1 MGRSFAKCLSG
12 FDCKVLAYDKYK
24 KDYSD
29 CYAEQASMEELFEY
43 CDVVS
48 FHVPLTEETKF
59 MADEAFFNRFAKPLY
74 LLNTSRGKV
83 VRLKDLL
90 SAIKQGR
97 VLGAGLDV
105 LEVEAFS
112 NELDLQTLPADL
124 QELFLMDNV
133 VFSPHVAGWTK
144 ESYHKLAYHLAKKII
159 ELCEK
164 DNSTFSYSYN
174 LDDSVEKKINDIC
187 KNVYGAKGVIFT
199 EKAKESIA
207 VINKLKLDKLP
218 IVIAKTQYSL
228 SDNPKLLGA
237 PENFEITIRDIEIR
251 SGAEFLVALAGDMM
265 LMPGLSKVPAGVNM
279 KITNSGKISGL
290 F

>member
-1 MGRSFAKCLSG
+1 M
-12 FDCKVLAYDKYK
+12 
-24 KDYSD
+24 
-29 CYAEQASMEELFEY
+29 
-43 CDVVS
+43 
-48 FHVPLTEETKF
+48 
-59 MADEAFFNRFAKPLY
+59 
-74 LLNTSRGKV
+74 
-83 VRLKDLL
+83 
-90 SAIKQGR
+90 
-97 VLGAGLDV
+97 
-105 LEVEAFS
+105 
-112 NELDLQTLPADL
+112 
-124 QELFLMDNV
+124 
-133 VFSPHVAGWTK
+133 
-144 ESYHKLAYHLAKKII
+144 
-159 ELCEK
+159 CEK

-187 KNVYGAKGVIFT
+187 KNVYGAKGVVFT
-199 EKAKESIA
+199 DKAKESIE